1 VNLNPHLNDGT
12 ISKND
17 FEVPRE
23 YKKTEAAFEKKKILH
38 EQTHSIETVGRT
50 D

>member
-1 VNLNPHLNDGT
+1 MMGRLL
-12 ISKND
+12 KKR

-23 YKKTEAAFEKKKILH
+23 YKKTEAAFEKKKILRK
-38 EQTHSIETVGRT
+38 QAYSIETVGRT